1 MKTYRITITLA
12 PLSELECHRAL
23 DAINQYWRR
32 PEQLSRKPWQGAFIL
47 TASAEM
53 EMSVLETE
61 RLFGKRISSAI
72 WRRLG
77 RYVRVTVDFTGIDA
91 DNNSLLEFDESHY
104 REAMSIR

>member
-1 MKTYRITITLA
+1 MKSYRITITLA

-32 PEQLSRKPWQGAFIL
+32 PELLSQKPWQGAFIL

-61 RLFGKRISSAI
+61 RLFGKRLASAI

-77 RYVRVTVDFTGIDA
+77 RYVKVTVDCVGIESDT
-91 DNNSLLEFDESHY
+91 NSVLVFDETNY